1 MITGE
6 VNMNI
11 WAVGTDDGKST
22 YEIRRKWG
30 EEGKKALVIELYPT
44 ISVEKCGTLDV
55 STMHLINHVNDFGW
69 KEIRIVNL
77 YANVITKKP
86 SVSELQENSLAYIEE
101 ILEEEDIKTYDIVIA
116 WGNSLLTH
124 KGTINV
130 KTDLLSMLEE
140 KGLSKNVKCISV
152 EGVSAKS
159 VGVHPLYLGLH
170 YPREKWN
177 LIDYPLKESLEALI
191 QSEKRDKTEKGK
203 KVTNIVKKKGKAE
216 KEESHEHKNQD
227 VGSVE
232 NVKTG
237 QSVVD

>member
-44 ISVEKCGTLDV
+44 ISVENCGVLDV

-69 KEIRIVNL
+69 KEMRIVNL

-124 KGTINV
+124 KGTTNV
-130 KTDLLSMLEE
+130 KIDLLSMLEE
-140 KGLSKNVKCISV
+140 KGLDKN
-152 EGVSAKS
+152 
-159 VGVHPLYLGLH
+159 GLVMT
-170 YPREKWN
+170 WN
-177 LIDYPLKESLEALI
+177 F
-191 QSEKRDKTEKGK
+191 
-203 KVTNIVKKKGKAE
+203 
-216 KEESHEHKNQD
+216 
-227 VGSVE
+227 
-232 NVKTG
+232 
-237 QSVVD
+237 

>member
-1 MITGE
+1 
-6 VNMNI
+6 
-11 WAVGTDDGKST
+11 
-22 YEIRRKWG
+22 
-30 EEGKKALVIELYPT
+30 
-44 ISVEKCGTLDV
+44 
-55 STMHLINHVNDFGW
+55 MHLINHVNDFGW

>member
-1 MITGE
+1 MITRE
-6 VNMNI
+6 VNMSI

-44 ISVEKCGTLDV
+44 ISVENCGMLDV

-69 KEIRIVNL
+69 SEMRIVNL

-86 SVSELQENSLAYIEE
+86 SVGELQENSLAYIEE
-101 ILEEEDIKTYDIVIA
+101 ILEEEDIKAYDIVIA

-124 KGTINV
+124 KGTTNV
-130 KTDLLSMLEE
+130 KIDLLSMLEE
-140 KGLSKNVKCISV
+140 KGLDKNVKCISV
-152 EGVSAKS
+152 EGISLKS
-159 VGVHPLYLGLH
+159 IGVHPLYLGLH

-177 LIDYPLKESLEALI
+177 LIDYPLKESLSALV
-191 QSEKRDKTEKGK
+191 QNEKQDKA
-203 KVTNIVKKKGKAE
+203 GKAE
-216 KEESHEHKNQD
+216 KHEHKNQD